1 MQQICKPNHKCR
13 TQINAPMHISVY
25 RTDNHKC
32 NYDVGLIRQDTAYMT
47 VQFSSLAPF
56 FNLPFSLAV
65 GTWDWP
71 DAAA

>member
-1 MQQICKPNHKCR
+1 
-13 TQINAPMHISVY
+13 MHISVY